1 MNLNQIV
8 ARIGELSAELLTL
21 HNDLTFL
28 VEGTVS
34 RTHLVHSV
42 TVDWKDLKEGD
53 LIHVQTGFKTHGSQF
68 AAPGIYTVEDVE
80 DEDYDGDLPFSIT
93 GNGLD
98 GEWVYCEDP
107 SESSNNDYN
116 DYHERGNTGTNA
128 YGLFRKVS

>member
-21 HNDLTFL
+21 HNDLAFL
-28 VEGTVS
+28 VEGSVS
-34 RTHLVHSV
+34 RPQVEHSV
-42 TVDWKDLKEGD
+42 AVDWRTLKEGD

-80 DEDYDGDLPFSIT
+80 DKDYDGDLPFSIT

-98 GEWVYCEDP
+98 GHWVF
-107 SESSNNDYN
+107 ESAKETDYK
-116 DYHERGNTGTNA
+116 ERGNTGTNA
-128 YGLFRKVS
+128 YGLYRKVS